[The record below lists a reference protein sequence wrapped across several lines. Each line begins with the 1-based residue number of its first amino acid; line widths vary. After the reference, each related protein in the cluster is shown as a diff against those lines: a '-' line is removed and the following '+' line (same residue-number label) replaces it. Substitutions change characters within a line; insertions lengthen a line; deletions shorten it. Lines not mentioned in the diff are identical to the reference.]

1 MIRKLAAGGEV
12 CHLATSLDTDETQST
27 RRRREGT
34 ARPASRDGVVS
45 ASRACLQW
53 AVHLFA
59 NKVVIFYYQRRPGRT
74 HITTD
79 RTCIW
84 RFLRLL
90 VRCPGVCIGRSLVV
104 RVAGAGVYSPNTC
117 AIHHGI
123 HFCHRKLYD
132 CADWDH
138 SLGPTVSTV
147 DSTSR
152 SVFHCFRLAKH
163 T

>member
-117 AIHHGI
+117 EYIMEYTFAIASSTIAQIGTN
-123 HFCHRKLYD
+123 R
-132 CADWDH
+132 WD
-138 SLGPTVSTV
+138 LLCPPLTPLAVA
-147 DSTSR
+147 
-152 SVFHCFRLAKH
+152 CFTAFA
-163 T
+163 